1 MGRARKNNRT
11 SAIFAD
17 RRQNTDS
24 SGIDNW
30 LAQKRLG
37 KLGFSDSTPEV
48 NKIGE
53 KDRITL
59 DELSNLYK
67 NEELE
72 QEEIRRKEE
81 EVKTKLT
88 KKINRL
94 SLMTDIELPDTRHS
108 DLGIDL
114 EKGIFLR
121 RQRGDTT
128 DSGNNSLNTNKSNS
142 STGTSSSSKQSQ
154 PIESSFMEEDEDQY
168 AENLKMSPEI
178 RITKPQINKN
188 IIEVRYR
195 ERSSTDGHQ
204 KIASSGSSQDARR
217 RRSQHVNRL
226 QITHV

>member
-1 MGRARKNNRT
+1 M
-11 SAIFAD
+11 
-17 RRQNTDS
+17 
-24 SGIDNW
+24 
-30 LAQKRLG
+30 G
-37 KLGFSDSTPEV
+37 KLGLSDSTPEV
-48 NKIGE
+48 NKDC

-67 NEELE
+67 NEEME
-72 QEEIRRKEE
+72 QEETRRKEE

-178 RITKPQINKN
+178 RIT
-188 IIEVRYR
+188 
-195 ERSSTDGHQ
+195 
-204 KIASSGSSQDARR
+204 
-217 RRSQHVNRL
+217 
-226 QITHV
+226 